1 MNRMYDFIAC
11 NIGQYFLLVTKLVK
25 VNCYGK

>member
-11 NIGQYFLLVTKLVK
+11 NIGQYFLLVIKMFMVYL
-25 VNCYGK
+25 YGK